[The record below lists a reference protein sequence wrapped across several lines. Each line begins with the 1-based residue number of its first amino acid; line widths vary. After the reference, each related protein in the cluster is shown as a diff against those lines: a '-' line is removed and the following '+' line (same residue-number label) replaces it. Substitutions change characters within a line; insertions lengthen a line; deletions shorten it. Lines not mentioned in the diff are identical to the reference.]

1 MRPKK
6 TGFFLDRI
14 NPLGFVLKG
23 EGLRP
28 SEDKVAAIREYPTP
42 KDLDEL
48 NKFLWMTTF
57 LRHFIPSR
65 ADHAVVL
72 KQAAVLESVETWH
85 RRDPGKR
92 DRGERLYRSPRCVE
106 KWEWGED

>member
-14 NPLGFVLKG
+14 NPLGFALKG

-28 SEDKVAAIREYPTP
+28 SEDKVAAIGEYPRP
-42 KDLDEL
+42 AHLDEL

-57 LRHFIPSR
+57 LRHFIPGR
-65 ADHAVVL
+65 ADHAKVL
-72 KQAAVLESVETWH
+72 KKAAILKSI
-85 RRDPGKR
+85 
-92 DRGERLYRSPRCVE
+92 ERWCDGCN
-106 KWEWGED
+106 GEDRPRYTTNL

>member
-1 MRPKK
+1 MWTKK

-28 SEDKVAAIREYPTP
+28 SEDKVAAIRDYPHP
-42 KDLDEL
+42 RDLDEL

-57 LRHFIPSR
+57 LRHFIPGR
-65 ADHAVVL
+65 ADLAQVL
-72 KQAAVLESVETWH
+72 KRAAVMESIDEWH
-85 RRDPGKR
+85 RRDPGRR
-92 DRGERLYRSPRCVE
+92 DKSGRLYWTPR
-106 KWEWGED
+106 